1 MHASS
6 WGYMFLDALRHSARV
21 GVENERGT
29 ESFAFL
35 GMHTPTPH
43 TSTFVEKGDFPVHYS
58 NRDGSSPQECGMLL
72 INIAINFATK
82 F

>member
-1 MHASS
+1 M
-6 WGYMFLDALRHSARV
+6 GF
-21 GVENERGT
+21 ENERGT

-43 TSTFVEKGDFPVHYS
+43 TSTFAEKGIFLFIIAIEMDLP
-58 NRDGSSPQECGMLL
+58 PQECGMLL